1 MQIDRVL
8 AREVL
13 DSRGRP
19 TVEVEVTFGGHTGRS
34 IVPSGASTGQFEAW
48 ELRDTADHWYDGTS
62 VRTAVKHVTEIL
74 GPAIVG
80 LNAADQQDIDRRLI
94 ELDGTPNKSRLG
106 ANAILGV
113 SLATAHA
120 AAAGQ
125 QLRLDQHLHQVWRD
139 VTRTYS
145 SQEAGPPSIPL
156 PMVNMISGGLHA
168 GGNLDFQDFLAI
180 PVGAPSYR
188 VALEWIVRIYR
199 QLGKLLNQAGFE
211 GTLVGDEGGY
221 GPKLTSPHAA
231 AEFVV
236 RAIESAGLQPEHDV
250 CLGLD
255 VASTHFYEN
264 GVYRL
269 VATGHEERNSA
280 QMVDLLEDLVSQF
293 PIISI
298 EDGLADAD
306 WDGWRQLTDRLRTKV
321 QLIGDDLFV
330 TNHQRLQAGIEQD
343 VANSVLVKVN
353 QIGTISETM
362 QTIRLALDNDYW
374 PVISARSGETEDSTI
389 ADLAVATGAGQIKIG
404 SVTRSERLAKY
415 NQLLR
420 LEEHLGE
427 HANYQGSQIFAHR
440 LKRGS

>member
-1 MQIDRVL
+1 MRIDRVF

-19 TVEVEVTFGGHTGRS
+19 TVEVEVSFGGRTGRS

-48 ELRDTADHWYDGTS
+48 ELRDTDDSWYAGTS
-62 VRTAVKHVTEIL
+62 VRTAVKNVNEIL
-74 GPAIVG
+74 GPALIG
-80 LNAADQQDIDRRLI
+80 LNAADQQAIDRRLI
-94 ELDGTPNKSRLG
+94 ELDGTRNKSRLG
-106 ANAILGV
+106 ANAVLGV
-113 SLATAHA
+113 SLATAYA

-125 QLRLDQHLHQVWRD
+125 QIRVDQHLHQVWRD
-139 VTRTYS
+139 VSRT
-145 SQEAGPPSIPL
+145 QTGQDAGPPSIPL

-188 VALEWIVRIYR
+188 IALEWIVRIYR

-236 RAIESAGLQPEHDV
+236 QAIEAAGLQPGRDV

-255 VASTHFYEN
+255 VASTHFYEQ

-269 VATGHEERNSA
+269 VATQGQELTSL
-280 QMVDLLEDLVSQF
+280 QMVDLLEDLVNQF

-298 EDGLADAD
+298 EDGIADAD
-306 WDGWRQLTDRLRTKV
+306 WEGWRLLTDRLQSRV

-330 TNHQRLQAGIEQD
+330 TNRARLQTGIENN

-353 QIGTISETM
+353 QIGTLTETM
-362 QTIRLALDNDYW
+362 ETIRLALDNNYW
-374 PVISARSGETEDSTI
+374 PVISARSGETEDATI

-404 SVTRSERLAKY
+404 SVARSERLAKY

-420 LEEHLGE
+420 LEEQLGDN
-427 HANYQGSQIFAHR
+427 ANYQGGQIFAR
-440 LKRGS
+440 LQRNV